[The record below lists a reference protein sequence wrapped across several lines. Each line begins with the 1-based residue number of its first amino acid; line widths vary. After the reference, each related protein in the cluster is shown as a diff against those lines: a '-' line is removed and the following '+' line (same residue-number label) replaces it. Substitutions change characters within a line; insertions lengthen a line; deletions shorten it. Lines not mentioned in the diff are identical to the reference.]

1 METINNTNADG
12 QTYSKTLSKKLTSLF
27 IGLFVI
33 HFILNFLGLG
43 ILQYFYLIELAVF
56 MAMIFLL
63 DPTEVLPYFFPL
75 LMIEGQGRV
84 LWSYNAAFRL
94 LFDVFLLLIAFR
106 IFYIKKRIIDVKAIP
121 NYVYLLIFFHFV
133 WYAIQLFNPNS
144 VGPVGVL
151 AASKAYIVPFIIF
164 LSFLANDGLSRAE
177 NLVKTRNILL
187 LTLGLESA
195 LAIYQFSMG
204 DAFIIS
210 LHPYYAGIIGDGF
223 SGLLYRSFGT
233 THLPGGYSIYI
244 VLFLPLIFLS
254 PPKKRIYFFLQ
265 LIVIALALYAMFL
278 SQVRSA
284 FIKTILI
291 IVVISAGLFL
301 RGEHKFKK
309 LVKLIAGIFI
319 GVILFNMTNFNVA
332 GTDDKYKNALVRFYS
347 IFDSRTLS
355 QSREGPSVALTYILK
370 KIEDAPLGLGPGRT
384 GAASGMNKDKIKND
398 PIFGLAESWAW
409 DNLVISLSIDFGIGM
424 VFYLLII
431 ILLPLKLF
439 NHCVRAFLRNSPIF
453 PALWVT
459 SISSMII
466 LVGNWGAIGL
476 PYNPESFC
484 FWFFI
489 ALGFKNVE
497 ESNFESL
504 YESHEGNQR
513 S

>member
-1 METINNTNADG
+1 METINNTNAPS
-12 QTYSKTLSKKLTSLF
+12 QNFSQNLSKKLTSLF
-27 IGLFVI
+27 IILFII

-43 ILQYFYLIELAVF
+43 ILQYFYLVELAVF
-56 MAMIFLL
+56 IAMIFLL
-63 DPTEVLPYFFPL
+63 DPTDVLPYFFPL

-84 LWSYNAAFRL
+84 LWSYNAVFRL
-94 LFDVFLLLIAFR
+94 IFDVFLLLIAFR
-106 IFYIKKRIIDVKAIP
+106 IFYIKKRVIDVKAIP

-133 WYAIQLFNPNS
+133 WYGIQLFNPNS

-164 LSFLANDGLSRAE
+164 LSFLANDGLSRAQ

-195 LAIYQFSMG
+195 LAVYQFGMG
-204 DAFIIS
+204 DTFITS

-233 THLPGGYSIYI
+233 THLPGGYAIYI
-244 VLFLPLIFLS
+244 VLFLPLIFIS
-254 PPKKRIYFFLQ
+254 PPKKKIFFFLQ
-265 LIVIALALYAMFL
+265 LLVVVLALYAMFL

-284 FIKTILI
+284 FIKTVLI
-291 IVVISAGLFL
+291 ILVINVGLFL

-309 LVKLIAGIFI
+309 LVKLVAASFVGFIIFNA
-319 GVILFNMTNFNVA
+319 VNFNVA
-332 GTDDKYKNALVRFYS
+332 GSDDKYKNALIRFYS

-355 QSREGPSVALTYILK
+355 QSREGPSLAISHVLK

-384 GAASGMNKDKIKND
+384 GAASGMNKEKIKND
-398 PIFGLAESWAW
+398 PIFGVAESWSW
-409 DNLVISLSIDFGIGM
+409 DNLVISLAIDFGIGM

-431 ILLPLKLF
+431 LLLPIKLF
-439 NHCVRAFLRNSPIF
+439 NHCIRAFLRNSSIF
-453 PALWVT
+453 PVLLVT
-459 SISSMII
+459 SISSLVI
-466 LVGNWGAIGL
+466 LIGNWGAIGL

-497 ESNFESL
+497 ESNFEKLNS
-504 YESHEGNQR
+504 
-513 S
+513 